1 MTCPAQ
7 ECLVP
12 GLATSLEIMLHDYMR
27 CFSFVVTIAAIF
39 MLPANPAAAEPLQ
52 PTGKWTVDFGNDRC
66 VAYRSFGR
74 SDDPVLLLLKP
85 SPVGDVMQLQV
96 AEKGI
101 NRPGIQD
108 KASIT
113 LGADQPFS
121 ILQLQYGSNKQSIRM
136 VNLTKYQVERLSA
149 ATTLKWSERGKQY
162 DLALG
167 PMNKLIETIDKCQD
181 MLADHWNATL
191 TKRMT
196 LKEAP
201 TLEGSVLSLFSTND
215 YPWDAVRKGQA
226 GLAHVVM
233 LIDEKGKMADCTL
246 IATSGIAVLDA
257 QTCIVLRTRGKFK
270 PAIDADGKPAR
281 GTLHQRVNWE
291 MP

>member
-1 MTCPAQ
+1 
-7 ECLVP
+7 
-12 GLATSLEIMLHDYMR
+12 MR
-27 CFSFVVTIAAIF
+27 S
-39 MLPANPAAAEPLQ
+39 ANPAAAATLQ

-66 VAYRSFGR
+66 VAYRNFGR
-74 SDDPVLLLLKP
+74 TDDPVLFLLKP

-101 NRPGIQD
+101 NRPGVQD
-108 KASIT
+108 NASIT
-113 LGADQPFS
+113 LGTDQPFS
-121 ILQLQYGSNKQSIRM
+121 ILHLQYGANKQSVRL
-136 VNLTKYQVERLSA
+136 VNLTKDQVARLSA
-149 ATTLKWSERGKQY
+149 STTFKWSERGKQY

-167 PMNKLIETIDKCQD
+167 PMTKLIETVDRCQD

-196 LKEAP
+196 LKEGP
-201 TLEGSVLSLFSTND
+201 TLEGTVMSLFSTDD
-215 YPWDAVRKGQA
+215 YPWDAVKKGQS

-233 LIDEKGKMADCTL
+233 LIDENGKLADCTL

-257 QTCIVLRTRGKFK
+257 QTCIVLRKRGKFK
-270 PAIDADGKPAR
+270 PAIGADGKPSR